1 MARWLGAIV
10 SLQPSSLENFAADVN
25 HQLTENEMKMSNG
38 INNSDLSNFRHPNS
52 QRTIIVDQDA
62 LQQGVSEDGRMSA
75 VRRFFCLFVTFDIFF
90 MLLLWLICTVA
101 TGLTLR
107 QAFRDEVLHYDIET
121 CMFDVFL
128 VSAVRFT
135 CLTLAYALLRL
146 NHWWVVALTTAG
158 SCGFL
163 IAKVFLYNFSAV
175 WTRAYT
181 FNIFLMVAS
190 FVISWTEA
198 WFYDCRVI
206 PAEKKAFQIVN
217 GMQEP
222 TERSSLLYRYLQQN
236 NYTAPSETVGTFY
249 SSPGSPIG
257 SECNFAH
264 YDEADRVS
272 VRSQSLTAAFKIKFV
287 SSQHKHE
294 ELFRH
299 TGDLLVTCKNE
310 QEQCSPC
317 LVEAKGTTQLT
328 AVHATAIHFPTCLSV
343 IVEMS
348 MANESSN
355 KKLHVLMELEFK
367 QIGKETLEIAW
378 KLINS
383 DGWKIERKSPSGDT
397 VHSKRSKEAGKM
409 FLLSGEVEVNPEVL
423 LEELFY
429 KMEECPKWNPT
440 LLYCKVLQKMDSH
453 TDISYNV
460 AAEGAGGLVAAR
472 DFVTLRHWELR
483 DGVYISCGIAVTH
496 PDMPP
501 QKKYTRGENGPGAWI
516 IRIYS
521 DNPHKC
527 QFQWLLNTNL
537 KGWIP
542 QYLVDQALSG
552 VLLEYI
558 GYIRKHTAKLQEDQL
573 P

>member
-272 VRSQSLTAAFKIKFV
+272 VRSQSLTAA
-287 SSQHKHE
+287 
-294 ELFRH
+294 
-299 TGDLLVTCKNE
+299 
-310 QEQCSPC
+310 
-317 LVEAKGTTQLT
+317 
-328 AVHATAIHFPTCLSV
+328 
-343 IVEMS
+343 
-348 MANESSN
+348 
-355 KKLHVLMELEFK
+355 ELEFK